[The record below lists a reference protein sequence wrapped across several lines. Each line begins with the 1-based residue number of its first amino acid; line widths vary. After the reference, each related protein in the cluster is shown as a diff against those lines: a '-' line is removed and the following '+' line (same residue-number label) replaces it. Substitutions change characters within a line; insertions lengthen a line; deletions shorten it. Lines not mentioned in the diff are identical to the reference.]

1 MDTSRLSIA
10 RLLELDVPF
19 EWQDAVAVVQ
29 EVAMLSD
36 VHAAMYNRPSLVSPE
51 HCYITRAGSV
61 ELPETTET
69 ESPEAVPDL
78 LRAML
83 AGREAPEALEDLA
96 FGMATRDM
104 SGALAEFPVGNRR
117 AVIAKLAARALGAVS
132 GPSTAAFTAPERPT
146 PDPLPAAAESGA
158 WLPPASLPPALP
170 VERPLPVSTA
180 SHAQEAVALAR
191 EIFRP
196 VLVQPAARPPAA
208 VDSVATATTAPVAGA
223 AVQQRPP
230 FVASPPY
237 SAEPASIPRSDTAPS
252 ATERELE
259 RIRKRTAARERTARR
274 WRERFGAIV
283 TWRPSFPDPR
293 VLGSAAIVI
302 AAVVSVVWNTKAT
315 RPATPLSIRVDAPAT
330 GTTPAVPAAQTPATT
345 SPGAAAATPPSVSL
359 PAPSGTGL
367 ASAAA
372 ALTGGPAL
380 TVAPSASAPA
390 AAAAPLRRTGP
401 APAATAPSPALA
413 PLRIAL
419 PSASRP
425 PALDVTAE
433 PPSPTSD
440 ASPAVPPA
448 ARPAAVAAAP
458 APGTPAFDRASGAVV
473 PAEPRPA
480 AGAAERDP
488 DAPAGALYTSG
499 DDGVLP
505 PVIRR
510 QHLPSNLL
518 EPMTEVPEDWPYLE
532 LLIDARGAVEQVR
545 LHARQLL
552 PGQTLYRHRM
562 LLAAAKAWQFEPARR
577 NGEAVRYLMRVPLEP

>member
-104 SGALAEFPVGNRR
+104 SGALAEFPIGNRR
-117 AVIAKLAARALGAVS
+117 AVIAKLATRALGAVS
-132 GPSTAAFTAPERPT
+132 GPSTAAFTAPDRPA
-146 PDPLPAAAESGA
+146 PAGPSLGAPPIAPPTAAESGA
-158 WLPPASLPPALP
+158 WPQPASAAP
-170 VERPLPVSTA
+170 VPSMPTERPLPVTA
-180 SHAQEAVALAR
+180 PVHALEAAALAR
-191 EIFRP
+191 ETFRP
-196 VLVQPAARPPAA
+196 VLVPPPARPPF
-208 VDSVATATTAPVAGA
+208 VAEPAPARGV
-223 AVQQRPP
+223 VQQRPP
-230 FVASPPY
+230 FVATPPVTAGPPSPARTDATPT
-237 SAEPASIPRSDTAPS
+237 AS
-252 ATERELE
+252 ERELE
-259 RIRKRTAARERTARR
+259 RIRIRAAARERAGRR
-274 WRERFGAIV
+274 WRERLGALV
-283 TWRPSFPDPR
+283 TWRPSFPDPL
-293 VLGSAAIVI
+293 VLGGSAIVI
-302 AAVVSVVWNTKAT
+302 AAILSVVWSSNVS
-315 RPATPLSIRVDAPAT
+315 RPATPS
-330 GTTPAVPAAQTPATT
+330 PAALDLSA
-345 SPGAAAATPPSVSL
+345 
-359 PAPSGTGL
+359 
-367 ASAAA
+367 ASA
-372 ALTGGPAL
+372 
-380 TVAPSASAPA
+380 SASAPA
-390 AAAAPLRRTGP
+390 RVTVPATPSPTTTGGPTPGSAAAAAAAALAAAPATSVASLP
-401 APAATAPSPALA
+401 APAARPRRTDATATSASTVSEA

-425 PALDVTAE
+425 PALDFT
-433 PPSPTSD
+433 
-440 ASPAVPPA
+440 
-448 ARPAAVAAAP
+448 AAP
-458 APGTPAFDRASGAVV
+458 APAATGGVPVTVPADASATAAAGVPALDRAAGSVV
-473 PAEPRPA
+473 SA
-480 AGAAERDP
+480 APPTGPSSVARDP

-518 EPMTEVPEDWPYLE
+518 EPMTEVPDDWPYLE